1 MKTASYTAAL
11 EKRVNTKRNK
21 LSKAMVELGV
31 ASSKWRAADSKQH
44 ELAQI
49 MAGTA
54 AKVARSRN
62 NATRLRH
69 KLTVSQTFGTPDS
82 AKMLSRSLLA
92 EEKNLNVL
100 RAELNRVRKS
110 FDTNKAKTSVF
121 KDIVSAKQKR
131 HNELK
136 KELKLLTSELSE
148 IQHAERVVKR
158 RQQIV
163 EVKKKAK
170 TAKASVKKAV
180 LKLKRGTGGKKK

>member
-21 LSKAMVELGV
+21 LSKALVELGV
-31 ASSKWRAADSKQH
+31 AASKWRAADSKQH

-110 FDTNKAKTSVF
+110 FDTNKAKTRVF